1 MKSWPSSTRLF
12 NIPRDENGS
21 IRAAEWSPRFVS
33 KKWTCAPAPK
43 AKPATFFHE
52 KTCHFSPE
60 RATDGSIRVFF
71 SDLSTWQTS
80 SQKWTK
86 VRRSHFKKEKNLTL
100 FVTSDKIWAFKA
112 KNQTFGKISATVIL
126 TASYNLTFLMR
137 LVMMLIMNVI
147 KKHTSRDERG

>member
-1 MKSWPSSTRLF
+1 MKSWPSSTRPF

-60 RATDGSIRVFF
+60 RATDGSIRIFF
-71 SDLSTWQTS
+71 SDLSTWRTS

-86 VRRSHFKKEKNLTL
+86 VRWSLQEGKKNLTL

-112 KNQTFGKISATVIL
+112 KNLLEKYLPPWLL

>member
-60 RATDGSIRVFF
+60 RATDGSIRIFF
-71 SDLSTWQTS
+71 SDLSTSRTS

-86 VRRSHFKKEKNLTL
+86 VRWSLQEGKKNLTL

-112 KNQTFGKISATVIL
+112 KNQTFGKISATV
-126 TASYNLTFLMR
+126 TFDSVLQF
-137 LVMMLIMNVI
+137 NF
-147 KKHTSRDERG
+147 SDETGDDANNECH

>member
-60 RATDGSIRVFF
+60 RATDGSIRIFF
-71 SDLSTWQTS
+71 SDLSTWRTS

-86 VRRSHFKKEKNLTL
+86 VRWSLQEGKKNLTL

-112 KNQTFGKISATVIL
+112 KNQTFGKISATV
-126 TASYNLTFLMR
+126 TFDSVLQF
-137 LVMMLIMNVI
+137 NF
-147 KKHTSRDERG
+147 SDETGDDANNECH

>member
-60 RATDGSIRVFF
+60 RATDGSIRIFF
-71 SDLSTWQTS
+71 SDLSTWRTS

-86 VRRSHFKKEKNLTL
+86 VSWSLQEGKKNLTL

-112 KNQTFGKISATVIL
+112 KNQTFGKISATV
-126 TASYNLTFLMR
+126 TFDSVLQF
-137 LVMMLIMNVI
+137 NF
-147 KKHTSRDERG
+147 SDETGDDANNECH

>member
-60 RATDGSIRVFF
+60 RATDGSIRIFF
-71 SDLSTWQTS
+71 SDLSTSRTS

-86 VRRSHFKKEKNLTL
+86 VSWSLQEGKKNLTL

-112 KNQTFGKISATVIL
+112 KNQTFGKISATV
-126 TASYNLTFLMR
+126 TFDSVLQF
-137 LVMMLIMNVI
+137 NF
-147 KKHTSRDERG
+147 SDETGDDANNECH

>member
-52 KTCHFSPE
+52 KICHFSPE
-60 RATDGSIRVFF
+60 RATDGSIRIFF
-71 SDLSTWQTS
+71 SDLSSWRTS

-86 VRRSHFKKEKNLTL
+86 VRWSLQEGKKNLTL

-112 KNQTFGKISATVIL
+112 KNQTFGKISATV
-126 TASYNLTFLMR
+126 TFDSVLQF
-137 LVMMLIMNVI
+137 NF
-147 KKHTSRDERG
+147 SDETGDDANNECH

>member
-1 MKSWPSSTRLF
+1 MKSWPSSKRLF

-33 KKWTCAPAPK
+33 KKWTCVPAPK

-52 KTCHFSPE
+52 KICHFSPE

-71 SDLSTWQTS
+71 FSDLSTWRTS

-86 VRRSHFKKEKNLTL
+86 VRWSLQEGKKNLTL

-112 KNQTFGKISATVIL
+112 KNQTFGKISATV
-126 TASYNLTFLMR
+126 TFDSVLQF
-137 LVMMLIMNVI
+137 NF
-147 KKHTSRDERG
+147 SDETGDDANNECH